1 MVKKVVKKITKI
13 EPVSSGSA
21 TNAVEVKRICA
32 YCRVSMDSADQ
43 KNSFEAQVDY
53 YTWLIGE
60 KEGWVL
66 ASIYADEARTGTK
79 LYWRNDFQLVM
90 QDCR

>member
-1 MVKKVVKKITKI
+1 MEKKVVKKIIKI

-21 TNAVEVKRICA
+21 ANAVEVKRVCA
-32 YCRVSMDSADQ
+32 YCRVSTNSADQ

-53 YTWLIGE
+53 YTRLIGE

-66 ASIYADEARTGTK
+66 AGIYADEARTGTK
-79 LYWRNDFQLVM
+79 LYRRDDFQQSL
-90 QDCR
+90 QEN